1 MATPPVTELFA
12 ASQSFPLQREPES
25 HLHQRVDGGPVRHE
39 WAVIQ
44 RAIAGDSEALEDL
57 FTRHR
62 QKLLRVAFRVLHN
75 REDAEDALQDALL
88 NAYQNLGTFQGQS
101 QFSTWLTRIVLNAA
115 LMKRRRE
122 RVRLHASLEE
132 KRGNGVTFEQIL
144 ADARPTPEQV
154 CVQVQNRLLVTELLL
169 RLAPTIRAALH
180 LRYVHGLTLVQA
192 ARAAGVSLAAMKTRL
207 FRGRQQLAWQ
217 VSEVFAA
224 GGRGKVTQTRQQ
236 RAAQSRQT
244 GRIKP

>member
-1 MATPPVTELFA
+1 MATQPVTELFA
-12 ASQSFPLQREPES
+12 ASQSFPPQREPES
-25 HLHQRVDGGPVRHE
+25 QHQRVDGGPVRQE

-44 RAIAGDSEALEDL
+44 RARAGDRGALEDL
-57 FTRHR
+57 FTPHR
-62 QKLLRVAFRVLHN
+62 QKLLRVALRVLHN

-122 RVRLHASLEE
+122 RARFHASLEE
-132 KRGNGVTFEQIL
+132 TRGNGVAFEQIL

-154 CVQVQNRLLVTELLL
+154 CVQIQNRLLVAELLL

-192 ARAAGVSLAAMKTRL
+192 ARAAGITLAAMKTRL
-207 FRGRQQLAWQ
+207 FRGRQQLASQ
-217 VSEVFAA
+217 VSKVFAA
-224 GGRGKVTQTRQQ
+224 EGHGKVSQTRRE
-236 RAAQSRQT
+236 RAVQSRRT